1 MAFLTDYLLPG
12 VYAYGTCAGFCLLFN
27 IRGKKLF
34 SAPMGG
40 VVAWEVYL
48 LTGWTGNEILQFF
61 LAAMALAAYSEVLA
75 RVQKAPVTVYLLTAL
90 LPLVPGGGIYYT
102 MERCLKGDTQGFLE
116 TGLHTLGLAGALAL
130 GVLLVSSSVRLVH
143 FIRHPGDRT

>member
-61 LAAMALAAYSEVLA
+61 LAAMAQQLYSGEDA
-75 RVQKAPVTVYLLTAL
+75 GR
-90 LPLVPGGGIYYT
+90 
-102 MERCLKGDTQGFLE
+102 
-116 TGLHTLGLAGALAL
+116 TGTHNDQI
-130 GVLLVSSSVRLVH
+130 VFFHS
-143 FIRHPGDRT
+143 F

>member
-40 VVAWEVYL
+40 VVAAK
-48 LTGWTGNEILQFF
+48 TT
-61 LAAMALAAYSEVLA
+61 
-75 RVQKAPVTVYLLTAL
+75 
-90 LPLVPGGGIYYT
+90 
-102 MERCLKGDTQGFLE
+102 
-116 TGLHTLGLAGALAL
+116 
-130 GVLLVSSSVRLVH
+130 
-143 FIRHPGDRT
+143 

>member
-1 MAFLTDYLLPG
+1 
-12 VYAYGTCAGFCLLFN
+12 
-27 IRGKKLF
+27 
-34 SAPMGG
+34 
-40 VVAWEVYL
+40 
-48 LTGWTGNEILQFF
+48 
-61 LAAMALAAYSEVLA
+61 MALAAYSEVLA